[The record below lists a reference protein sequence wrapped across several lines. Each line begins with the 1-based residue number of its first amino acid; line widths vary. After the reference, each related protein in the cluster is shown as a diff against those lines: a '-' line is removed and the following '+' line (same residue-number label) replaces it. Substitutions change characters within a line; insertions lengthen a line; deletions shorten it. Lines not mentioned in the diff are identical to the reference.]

1 MMGNN
6 NSSRKASAK
15 TASKN
20 KKTLNGQDPVD
31 ILQQSQL
38 EAEVCKDYN

>member
-15 TASKN
+15 TVSKN

-38 EAEVCKDYN
+38 EAEVCK